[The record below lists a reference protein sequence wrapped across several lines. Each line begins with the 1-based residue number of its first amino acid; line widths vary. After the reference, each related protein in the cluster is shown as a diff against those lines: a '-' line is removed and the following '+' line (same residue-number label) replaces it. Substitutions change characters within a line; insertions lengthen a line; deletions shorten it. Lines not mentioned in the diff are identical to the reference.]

1 MLLPQ
6 LLNIDPDTRYN
17 KLQHKLVSS
26 ISIKGTE
33 ETHLTHSRVKQLIVT
48 TKKMKSAAVQ
58 EIDQIIN
65 SGEIPLSKENT
76 PSRILRINNHQ
87 DFITYTNILTGNK
100 ETYNDNMTNP
110 PPSSQKHAVS
120 ISYDLVIN
128 KILKKESR
136 NEESNTRKEC
146 FSQQTDLTELTG
158 STFLESLEAN
168 NKLIQKNDELDQ
180 NRNKIAKDEI
190 LKKVGE
196 MFTSFQSFILKAQR
210 NTNQRT
216 ITNEPNYQ
224 QHIYTAPPQACP
236 PYYLPSSFYSQ
247 STMNQLH
254 IFSASPEVN
263 HPINFNSVIQT
274 PNQEPPQEV
283 NPANE

>member
-1 MLLPQ
+1 M
-6 LLNIDPDTRYN
+6 
-17 KLQHKLVSS
+17 
-26 ISIKGTE
+26 
-33 ETHLTHSRVKQLIVT
+33 
-48 TKKMKSAAVQ
+48 
-58 EIDQIIN
+58 
-65 SGEIPLSKENT
+65 
-76 PSRILRINNHQ
+76 
-87 DFITYTNILTGNK
+87 
-100 ETYNDNMTNP
+100 
-110 PPSSQKHAVS
+110 
-120 ISYDLVIN
+120 
-128 KILKKESR
+128 
-136 NEESNTRKEC
+136 
-146 FSQQTDLTELTG
+146 QQTDLTELTG

-196 MFTSFQSFILKAQR
+196 MFTSFQSFVLKAQR

-283 NPANE
+283 NPANEWDLIEWIKSDQEEAFKWNQNNKIKIKGIYSTFNKIILQK